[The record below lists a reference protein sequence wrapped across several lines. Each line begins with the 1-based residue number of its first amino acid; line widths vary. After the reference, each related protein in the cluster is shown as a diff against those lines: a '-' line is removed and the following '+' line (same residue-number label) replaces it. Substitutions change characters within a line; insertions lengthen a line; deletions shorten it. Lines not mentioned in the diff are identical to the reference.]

1 MSANPTSHEDR
12 SVNIEMTMSESL
24 NGQPHDGAKSLST
37 LKKQDYLLGIGLLL
51 VVVFLWTSSN
61 FITQDL
67 LETGYEKPFIIT
79 YLNTSA
85 FVVYLLPFLY
95 RQFRESRSYGKAR
108 TTDGYQ
114 SLAVDASQGDSEAG
128 IQPAPTL
135 NDEDGLPPL
144 TIRETVKLASVFCIF
159 WFIANWSVN
168 AALEYTSVASAT
180 ILSSMSGFFTLAIGR
195 IFRVE
200 TFTMAKIAAIV
211 MSFIGVVFVSI
222 SDTSETQTEHLVPRA
237 TINVSSSLTSPSRPL
252 LGDSLAL
259 LSAVFYALY
268 VILLK
273 VRIKSESRID
283 MQLFFGFVG
292 LFNIIGCWP
301 IAVILHYT
309 GLEPFSLPH
318 GRKAIMAILMNMF
331 ITWSSD
337 YIYVLAMLKTTPLVV
352 TVGLSLTIPLAV
364 VGDFFLA
371 RPTKGQVIV
380 GAVLVVIGFITIGV
394 DGPGRE
400 GSEEEHTVAGSSSH
414 SHPRRSQSVA
424 PEEVELLPD
433 GPARS

>member
-1 MSANPTSHEDR
+1 MSANTTGNEDR
-12 SVNIEMTMSESL
+12 PVNIEMTMSESVSS
-24 NGQPHDGAKSLST
+24 QPSDGAKSLST

-95 RQFRESRSYGKAR
+95 RQFRESRRYGKAR

-114 SLAVDASQGDSEAG
+114 SLPVDASQGDSEAG
-128 IQPAPTL
+128 IQQPAPTL
-135 NDEDGLPPL
+135 NNEDGLSPL
-144 TIRETVKLASVFCIF
+144 TIRDTIKLASVFCIF

-168 AALEYTSVASAT
+168 VALEYTSVASAT

-222 SDTSETQTEHLVPRA
+222 SDTSETRTENLIPRA
-237 TINVSSSLTSPSRPL
+237 MINASPSLTSPSRPL

-371 RPTKGQVIV
+371 KPTKGQVIV
-380 GAVLVVIGFITIGV
+380 GAILVVIGFITIGV
-394 DGPGRE
+394 GGPGHE
-400 GSEEEHTVAGSSSH
+400 GSEEEHVAAGSS

-433 GPARS
+433 GPTRN